1 VVVGGEVIDEK
12 DIVAQEKKLT
22 RTVGVRAGIVV

>member
-1 VVVGGEVIDEK
+1 VVVGGEMIDEK
-12 DIVAQEKKLT
+12 DIVEEKKLT